1 MMPPELES
9 QTTAASSRNR
19 PMCPKLILTALL
31 ILTVGFS
38 STAAEQAKS
47 QEKKTKAAPVV
58 PPREGK
64 RETITLFN
72 GKNLDGWE
80 GHEHLWSVQDGVIVA
95 KNTDPIKVSTYL
107 LTTRKF
113 SDFRLLA
120 TVKLVESEMHSGIA
134 FWGRNAPEKGDRY
147 TYAGHLVMF
156 PSDWGMYDLFGRN
169 GLPVDGKPAKK
180 VGKQH
185 EWNELEIL
193 AQGNRVRVV
202 VNGHLVV
209 DWRDPEPD
217 RIKEAPIGLQ
227 LHSNKVPQEI
237 HFKNL
242 VLTTFP
248 EDKLETVKE

>member
-1 MMPPELES
+1 MFLPAFLVLGVAFGSP
-9 QTTAASSRNR
+9 AAAQNKS
-19 PMCPKLILTALL
+19 
-31 ILTVGFS
+31 
-38 STAAEQAKS
+38 AEAKS
-47 QEKKTKAAPVV
+47 KAAPVV

-64 RETITLFN
+64 RETIELFN

-107 LTTRKF
+107 LTKRKF

-134 FWGRNAPEKGDRY
+134 MWGRNAPEKGDRY

-169 GLPVDGKPAKK
+169 GLPVDGTPAKK

-185 EWNELEIL
+185 DWNKLEIL

-217 RIKEAPIGLQ
+217 RIKEGPIGLQ
-227 LHSNKVPQEI
+227 LHSNKVPQEV
-237 HFKNL
+237 HFKDL

-248 EDKLETVKE
+248 EDKLETVQE